1 MKRRVV
7 LVTNIYYPTLVS
19 TGYYITKIAERLI
32 DSGEEVVVI
41 TSKINQEID
50 LKRKEHIIR
59 VGLINEYK
67 DNLLLRV
74 FGMLVFWLS
83 AIRKLR
89 GIIRSDDKILIL
101 SNPPLLILTSF
112 FIRSTPPP
120 ILLLHDF
127 FPFNYFLIQQSRK
140 LKLLNPLIKKIFRIA
155 YSKYGK
161 IIVVGR
167 DMNDRLKSYINNC
180 RNHKPIIKTIPNWS
194 QTSEVLPNW
203 QFSQNSHYNIVFA
216 GNIGLYQSLEKFT
229 EIFIRSKTKYN
240 LKIYGNG
247 LKRTNIHDIISREN
261 KKNVHLLG
269 EFKREDQSKILD
281 SVDIGLITLKEGMYG
296 LGVPSKLYNLLAAGK
311 PILFIG
317 DEGSEIYDL
326 INSNN
331 LGWAFSWNEKSA
343 IQEFLEQELSL
354 EDIVVKGKNGR
365 ELAEKNFDQNNIL
378 QKIQDF
384 IIK

>member
-1 MKRRVV
+1 MKGRVI
-7 LVTNIYYPTLVS
+7 LVTNIYFPTPVS
-19 TGYYITKIAERLI
+19 TGYYITKIAEHLI

-41 TSKINQEID
+41 TSKTNQEID
-50 LKRKEHIIR
+50 LKRKEQIIR

-83 AIRKLR
+83 AIQKLR

-101 SNPPLLILTSF
+101 SNPPLLILTSI
-112 FIRSTPPP
+112 FIRSTQPP

-140 LKLLNPLIKKIFRIA
+140 LELLNPLIKKIFRVA

-167 DMNDRLKSYINNC
+167 DMNDRLKSYIDNYKN
-180 RNHKPIIKTIPNWS
+180 RKPIIETIPNWS
-194 QTSEVLPNW
+194 QISEVLPNW

-229 EIFIRSKTKYN
+229 EIFLRSKTKFS
-240 LKIYGNG
+240 LRIYGNG
-247 LKRTNIHDIISREN
+247 LKRTNIHNIICREN
-261 KKNVHLLG
+261 KKNVHLLA

-281 SVDIGLITLKEGMYG
+281 SVDIGLITLKKGMYG

-326 INSNN
+326 VKSNN
-331 LGWAFSWNEKSA
+331 LGWAFSWEEKST

-354 EDIVVKGKNGR
+354 EDLIIRGKNGR
-365 ELAEKNFDQNNIL
+365 ELAEKNFDQKNIL